1 MKSSSP
7 PSADWR
13 ETFKALR
20 GEFEAGAEAHPT
32 LRHAI
37 VQALDG
43 ERTIP
48 PDLSR
53 KMKKAGEWRDE
64 EWGEPWDF
72 LDSYKDAD
80 GAYVRSLQDIWAAT
94 RSFLWGGRAGIK
106 TFESL
111 AERAWHALPGTLKAK
126 AQAFPQ
132 PRIPQRWLGFVY
144 RQLERGMGSSSLS
157 ADQFWSFDPKQK
169 PDSQVLVVPI
179 SVKYKDIISERYL
192 GALGLTA
199 KARRWIVSP

>member
-53 KMKKAGEWRDE
+53 EMKKAGEWRDE

-80 GAYVRSLQDIWAAT
+80 GAYVRSLQDICAAT

-132 PRIPQRWLGFVY
+132 PRIPQRWLGFVSGSAVTLGNLGRLAPALMDSY
-144 RQLERGMGSSSLS
+144 TLLRVVMANNSRSVNDGEDSCHLGRG
-157 ADQFWSFDPKQK
+157 
-169 PDSQVLVVPI
+169 
-179 SVKYKDIISERYL
+179 
-192 GALGLTA
+192 
-199 KARRWIVSP
+199 RWLL